1 MIKYTYITK
10 MVILLAK
17 EEKIMVKQVYP
28 RVEIN
33 LQYLKENVAEIV
45 RRCGEYGIDIA
56 GVIKG
61 TTGIPECV
69 KMFEEGGAKI
79 IASSRLEQIEDA
91 KNYGINLPY
100 LLLRVPM
107 MTELPEVV
115 RLTDISLNSEIKVLK
130 ALNEEAGK
138 QGKKHKVILMAD
150 LGDLREGFWDK
161 DEMVEVAVTVENEL
175 TNLELAGV
183 GTNLGCYG
191 SIEATADKLD
201 ELVAIAE
208 RIEEKI
214 GRILEYI
221 SGGATTSLPRIINKD
236 MPKRINLLRVGEGI
250 LLARDLDVFY
260 GYDMSFMHQDVYT
273 LKAEVIEVKDKPSH
287 PVGKIS
293 IDAFGHTPEYVDR
306 GIRKRAL
313 LGIGKV
319 DYGSIDEIFPK
330 DKGIEVIGAS
340 SDHTILDIEDAE
352 RALEPGD
359 IVSFGIN
366 YASIVY
372 LTNCRNVQMV
382 FV

>member
-1 MIKYTYITK
+1 

-115 RLTDISLNSEIKVLK
+115 RLADISLNSEIKVLK

-161 DEMVEVAVTVENEL
+161 DEMIEVAVTVENEL

-214 GRILEYI
+214 GRTLEYI